1 MSRYDCHCH
10 FAFYSP
16 EKLKSLMDNSPKD
29 LVRVM
34 GGYSPED
41 WLAQEKIKEQHPGLF
56 YSAYGLHP
64 WYVRSS
70 EFELQTS
77 LDQLKTHVDRADLIG
92 EVGLDYSE
100 NGMDLKKEFQ
110 LHAFETQLDLGY
122 DRPYVF
128 HIVQA
133 HGPALN
139 LLKDYQ
145 VKGFVH
151 GFSGAL
157 EVAEAYWDL
166 GICLSF
172 GPQILNPQFKKAR
185 HVLKEI
191 PLSFLLLESDAPQ
204 NQDDKVDPTFLYY
217 QVVREVALVKGLS
230 EEEVTL
236 QVAQNIEKL
245 LPQALGKA

>member
-1 MSRYDCHCH
+1 
-10 FAFYSP
+10 
-16 EKLKSLMDNSPKD
+16 
-29 LVRVM
+29 M

-41 WLAQEKIKEQHPGLF
+41 WLAQEKVKEQNPNLF

-64 WYVRSS
+64 WYVRSP
-70 EFELQTS
+70 EFKLQED
-77 LDQLKTHVDRADLIG
+77 LEQLKTYVDRADFIG

-100 NGMDLKKEFQ
+100 NGMDLKKEIQ
-110 LHAFETQLDLGY
+110 LHTFETQLDLGY

-139 LLKDYQ
+139 LLKDYR

-157 EVAEAYWDL
+157 EVAQAYWDL
-166 GICLSF
+166 GISLSF

-185 HVLKEI
+185 EVLKEI
-191 PLSFLLLESDAPQ
+191 PLSFLLLESDAPKD
-204 NQDDKVDPTFLYY
+204 NMDESDPTSLYF
-217 QVVREVALVKGLS
+217 QVVREAASIKGMAQGDLV
-230 EEEVTL
+230 EQVTENL
-236 QVAQNIEKL
+236 EKL
-245 LPQALGKA
+245 LPQVQGKT

>member
-10 FAFYSP
+10 FAFYAP
-16 EKLKSLMDNSPKD
+16 DKLKAQMEKSPKD

-41 WLAQEKIKEQHPGLF
+41 WLAQEKVKEQYPGLF

-64 WYVRSS
+64 WYVRSPD
-70 EFELQTS
+70 FDLQES
-77 LDQLKTHVDRADLIG
+77 LEQLKIHVDRADFIG
-92 EVGLDYSE
+92 EVGLDYFE
-100 NGMDLKKEFQ
+100 NGMDLKKEIQ
-110 LHAFETQLDLGY
+110 LHAFETQLDLGC

-145 VKGFVH
+145 AKGFVH
-151 GFSGAL
+151 AFSGAL

-166 GICLSF
+166 GISLSF

-185 HVLKEI
+185 QVLKEI

-204 NQDDKVDPTFLYY
+204 NQEDKADPTSLYL
-217 QVVREVALVKGLS
+217 QVVREVSLIKGLS
-230 EEEVTL
+230 EEKL
-236 QVAQNIEKL
+236 MIQVAQNIEKL
-245 LPQALGKA
+245 LPQAVGKA